1 MQLFGRKQKF
11 VLGVLLVIWPIVV
24 TALLPSEYFSSLD
37 MRFLSSDRIPAAYF
51 SFAAFL
57 SEAFAILLFF
67 RAHRRLRD
75 RLSSWSVIGVAAAGA
90 ATLAFL
96 AATVANAMQVW

>member
-11 VLGVLLVIWPIVV
+11 ALGVFLVVWPVV
-24 TALLPSEYFSSLD
+24 FTALLPSEYFSTLD

-51 SFAAFL
+51 WFAAFI
-57 SEAFAILLFF
+57 SEVLATFLFF
-67 RAHRRLRD
+67 RAHRRPSD
-75 RLSSWSVIGVAAAGA
+75 RLSAWSVIGAAAGA

>member
-1 MQLFGRKQKF
+1 MSF
-11 VLGVLLVIWPIVV
+11 V
-24 TALLPSEYFSSLD
+24 
-37 MRFLSSDRIPAAYF
+37 SSDRVPAAYF

-57 SEAFAILLFF
+57 SEALAVLLFV

-75 RLSSWSVIGVAAAGA
+75 RLSSWSLIGVAAAGA

-96 AATVANAMQVW
+96 AATVANAMQTW